1 MSRNITFWLLYT
13 LQFAHHQKLSFS
25 LIPVDLLYLFCSSAH
40 VFDLLIFV
48 EYFCICVHQWHCLY
62 FYLFNFLYCPC
73 ASLVKWVEKHFL
85 SSVFWKSLESSF
97 YLNVWENSHV
107 KPSGPRLLFFGRF
120 LISISISLLVIGLMI
135 GPFRLSVSSWFS
147 LRRLPDSNYLSIS
160 LTLPSLLVYNFHSIL
175 L

>member
-73 ASLVKWVEKHFL
+73 ASLVKWVEKH
-85 SSVFWKSLESSF
+85 
-97 YLNVWENSHV
+97 
-107 KPSGPRLLFFGRF
+107 SGPRLLFFGRF